1 MNWCEFLVGLISLD
15 TDTAHGG
22 VLGEQ
27 RTLYIF
33 RLYDEDADGFLS
45 RPEFEQ
51 LVAAIR
57 SASGQSG
64 AAAEV
69 AAEAGAALAAALGD
83 NVDEGRLSQKQFL
96 AAVGRLKIRGTSKLL
111 RHTLMGGGGR
121 RAGQNEALP
130 ARGSPIATAVPSAW
144 ARGAGAPSG
153 GAAALARTA
162 TQEEEERSLS
172 GLQLALAVIEQVL
185 LEPGWE
191 PAPTGAPFGLLEPLE
206 LVTLLGAA
214 VRLAGSAE
222 EEPGAIARTH
232 ARTVISAVR
241 L

>member
-1 MNWCEFLVGLISLD
+1 MRPLVLLF
-15 TDTAHGG
+15 
-22 VLGEQ
+22 V
-27 RTLYIF
+27 
-33 RLYDEDADGFLS
+33 
-45 RPEFEQ
+45 
-51 LVAAIR
+51 
-57 SASGQSG
+57 
-64 AAAEV
+64 
-69 AAEAGAALAAALGD
+69 AALG
-83 NVDEGRLSQKQFL
+83 EEWGFTAHE
-96 AAVGRLKIRGTSKLL
+96 AAHVQQPELERPPRVL
-111 RHTLMGGGGR
+111 RELVT
-121 RAGQNEALP
+121 
-130 ARGSPIATAVPSAW
+130 W